1 MAMPLEDV
9 VHIEDVS
16 RTTLVATIL
25 EVVAGRLD
33 RLGFGR
39 MSLQMAIVKYTPD
52 TGGLA
57 VLDHEAP
64 VPNLGCADHADS
76 NYSADTLAPPRRA
89 QPQTSS

>member
-39 MSLQMAIVKYTPD
+39 MSLKMAIVKYTPD

-57 VLDHEAP
+57 GLDHEAP
-64 VPNLGCADHADS
+64 EPNLGCADEVL
-76 NYSADTLAPPRRA
+76 T
-89 QPQTSS
+89 